1 MPEFTVKKLVR
12 MQHCDAAGIVFTPQ
26 YFNLFTE
33 VLEDWWSDGI
43 GVSFDEMLNKFQRAI
58 PLKKAEA
65 EFLKPSRLGDELVFS
80 LSVSE
85 LGKASIKVLIE
96 AKQDEILRC
105 FVVLTMVQ
113 VNTENFKIITWS
125 EEWLKKFDEFEKK

>member
-43 GVSFDEMLNKFQRAI
+43 GVSFDKMLNKFQRAI

>member
-43 GVSFDEMLNKFQRAI
+43 GVSFNEMLNKFQRAI

-85 LGKASIKVLIE
+85 LGKASMKVLIE
-96 AKQDEILRC
+96 AKKDDNLRC

-113 VNTENFKIITWS
+113 VNTENFKVITWT
-125 EEWLKKFDEFEKK
+125 EEWLRKFDEFEKK